1 MKKTIDIFLDVE
13 YNKKELPERGLF
25 LSVILQ
31 ALLDATNKKSK
42 VHRDKASNSNN
53 HLKKPVKC
61 TKENGDI
68 VIFNGSREIVKAG
81 YDDSV
86 IHKLAKGGKQIRKD
100 RPNGKGYTIR
110 KKHKDIIKVEFI

>member
-42 VHRDKASNSNN
+42 VHRDKAIAWFFCSVGVTCDNFEQICN
-53 HLKKPVKC
+53 H
-61 TKENGDI
+61 
-68 VIFNGSREIVKAG
+68 AG
-81 YDDSV
+81 LSLSYTRSF
-86 IHKLAKGGKQIRKD
+86 AYNRQGRKQ
-100 RPNGKGYTIR
+100 
-110 KKHKDIIKVEFI
+110 

>member
-42 VHRDKASNSNN
+42 VHRDKAIAWFFCSDGVTCDNFEQICN
-53 HLKKPVKC
+53 H
-61 TKENGDI
+61 
-68 VIFNGSREIVKAG
+68 AG
-81 YDDSV
+81 LSPSYTRSFPYKV
-86 IHKLAKGGKQIRKD
+86 IHSPDLKYVRQRI
-100 RPNGKGYTIR
+100 
-110 KKHKDIIKVEFI
+110 KKML